1 MPSPPIQRRIAAI
14 LSAYDDLIE
23 NNLRR
28 IKILEEMAQSLYREW
43 FVKFRFPGHE
53 KAPMV
58 DSPLGKIPEG
68 WSCAKLLDVA
78 DVHYGFPF
86 KSDRFKSERTGT
98 PVIRIRDIPNGE
110 TATLT
115 DEHVDE
121 KYVVS
126 DGEILVG
133 MDGDFHMTMWS
144 DGRAYQNQRVARFIS
159 KGRIGNYH
167 LFLALAGPIQL
178 FNSTIVGTTVSHLGH
193 SHIKTIQIAMPGN
206 ELLRD
211 TILNL
216 EPLAEMQLNLK
227 KRNRVLR
234 RTRDLLL
241 PKLISGE
248 LDVSELDIK
257 IPEEAA

>member
-1 MPSPPIQRRIAAI
+1 M
-14 LSAYDDLIE
+14 L
-23 NNLRR
+23 
-28 IKILEEMAQSLYREW
+28 
-43 FVKFRFPGHE
+43 PG
-53 KAPMV
+53 
-58 DSPLGKIPEG
+58 
-68 WSCAKLLDVA
+68 CANLLDVA
-78 DVHYGFPF
+78 DVIYGFPF
-86 KSDRFKSERTGT
+86 KSDRFKTDGIGT

-115 DEHVDE
+115 EEHADA

-133 MDGDFHMTMWS
+133 MDGNFHMAMWS
-144 DGRAYQNQRVARFIS
+144 AGRAYQNQRVARFIS
-159 KGRIGNYH
+159 KGRIGNHH

-193 SHIKTIQIAMPGN
+193 SHIKTIQIVLPGN
-206 ELLRD
+206 GLLGD
-211 TILNL
+211 MTQKF

-234 RTRDLLL
+234 RTRDMLL

-248 LDVSELDIK
+248 VNVSELGIAV
-257 IPEEAA
+257 PEEAEA